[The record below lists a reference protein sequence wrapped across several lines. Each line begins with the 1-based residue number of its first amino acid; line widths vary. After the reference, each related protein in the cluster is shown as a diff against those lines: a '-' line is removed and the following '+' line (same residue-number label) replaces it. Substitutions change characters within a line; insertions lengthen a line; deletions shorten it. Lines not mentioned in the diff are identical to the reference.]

1 MAFVYIVECADGT
14 FYTGWALD
22 VTRRVEAHNAGRG
35 ARYTRAHGPVRL
47 VYAEECASRVDAQR
61 RETAIKRLPRAA
73 KQALIATGP
82 SAAARRRKG
91 SGRKICR

>member
-35 ARYTRAHGPVRL
+35 ARYTHARGPVRL
-47 VYAEECASRVDAQR
+47 VYTEECASRVDAQR

-73 KQALIATGP
+73 KQALIASGP
-82 SAAARRRKG
+82 RTPARRRNR
-91 SGRKICR
+91 SRRIICR